1 MLTQNNFN
9 YNVHRQRGP
18 QILMFEF
25 EDSKLG
31 RLKVINITE
40 ARANIASIMNDG
52 EFNYVITKNNKPVRA
67 IINYGDFKKSSVSK
81 NTRFAPPKNQVKGLL
96 ESRAAD
102 VKASED
108 IIAPQTSQPKRKKQ
122 AVNASDSYFEDSVDY
137 QNQNTSFQD
146 DLLPQESIQ
155 NFEESNTSE
164 LEENSPQNE
173 YFNKYRK
180 LYETPVMAPL
190 VAPLVAPQSYEND
203 EKVVPPRRP
212 IQPEPVKSQPSR
224 IANDPPSI
232 QDLLNDLENE
242 KLSGEDEEI

>member
-1 MLTQNNFN
+1 
-9 YNVHRQRGP
+9 
-18 QILMFEF
+18 MFEF

-81 NTRFAPPKNQVKGLL
+81 NSRPTTQKNQVKGLL

-102 VKASED
+102 VKSSED
-108 IIAPQTSQPKRKKQ
+108 VLTPQATQPKRKKY
-122 AVNASDSYFEDSVDY
+122 AVNASDSYFEDPLDY
-137 QNQNTSFQD
+137 QSQTSPPVGSSLQD
-146 DLLPQESIQ
+146 DLLSQEPIQ
-155 NFEESNTSE
+155 NFEDSTSE
-164 LEENSPQNE
+164 PDESSPQNE

-180 LYETPVMAPL
+180 LYETPV
-190 VAPLVAPQSYEND
+190 VAPPVASRSYENNKNKA
-203 EKVVPPRRP
+203 ERTPAPIVTPRRQT
-212 IQPEPVKSQPSR
+212 QPEPVKSQPSR
-224 IANDPPSI
+224 VTNDPPSI